1 MGKIIFYYILLQ
13 MFFSLKILR
22 GIKKW
27 HFFILDPRH
36 LFFCQRIF
44 TRFIS
49 EKPKRNSKKY
59 GFSWQH
65 SGTGGRPSATFLD
78 CLHHGLA
85 ASDRR
90 NESYLKNQKKKTVK
104 KMDSHGST
112 VGPVGGLRPHFWN
125 VFTMAS
131 RQAIDVMS
139 Q

>member
-65 SGTGGRPSATFLD
+65 SGTGGRPSAAFLD

-90 NESYLKNQKKKTVK
+90 NESYLKNQKKNSK
-104 KMDSHGST
+104 KDGFSWQHSGTGGRPSAAFLDCLHHG
-112 VGPVGGLRPHFWN
+112 LA
-125 VFTMAS
+125 AS
-131 RQAIDVMS
+131 D
-139 Q
+139 

>member
-1 MGKIIFYYILLQ
+1 
-13 MFFSLKILR
+13 MFFSLKCLR
-22 GIKKW
+22 RRKKW

-49 EKPKRNSKKY
+49 EKPKRNSKKD

-65 SGTGGRPSATFLD
+65 SGTGGRPSAAFLD

-90 NESYLKNQKKKTVK
+90 NESYLKSQKETVK
-104 KMDSHGST
+104 KMDSH
-112 VGPVGGLRPHFWN
+112 
-125 VFTMAS
+125 
-131 RQAIDVMS
+131 S